1 VIDTYPKALRVINS
15 CILPGQLHTASRF
28 VGRATSRG
36 HLKPIEGEVL
46 QELCLARERMMLETK
61 TGIKRE

>member
-1 VIDTYPKALRVINS
+1 MKKIIEQVEGEGFEAL
-15 CILPGQLHTASRF
+15 L
-28 VGRATSRG
+28 
-36 HLKPIEGEVL
+36 GEVL